1 VFPADTPIELPFLRT
16 LAPEPNM
23 TQPPNRRDHANVDE
37 RETLES
43 FLDDYRDIV
52 VRKVAGLSD
61 ADARRRL
68 VSSQTT
74 VGGLVKHLRWAEYGW
89 FDQLLQ
95 ERVDD
100 NRRTHERSWEFD
112 VLPDERLATLVAE
125 YQQQG
130 EQSRR
135 IAAQY
140 QLDHRVPHRRLG
152 SVSLRWIY
160 VHMIEETARH
170 TGQIDILREQLD
182 GATGFDG

>member
-1 VFPADTPIELPFLRT
+1 
-16 LAPEPNM
+16 M
-23 TQPPNRRDHANVDE
+23 TEGPPNRRDCADAGE

-52 VRKVAGLSD
+52 VRKVSGLSD
-61 ADARRRL
+61 ADARRHL
-68 VSSQTT
+68 VASPTT

-100 NRRTHERSWEFD
+100 NRRLHERSWEFEF
-112 VLPDERLATLVAE
+112 LPGESLDALITE
-125 YQQQG
+125 YQAQC
-130 EQSRR
+130 EESRR
-135 IAAQY
+135 IAGKY
-140 QLDHRVPHRRLG
+140 PLEHTVPHRRFG
-152 SVSLRWIY
+152 RVSLRWIY

-170 TGQIDILREQLD
+170 TGQLDILREQLD

>member
-1 VFPADTPIELPFLRT
+1 MNPHNRG
-16 LAPEPNM
+16 APS
-23 TQPPNRRDHANVDE
+23 RRNHASAGE

-52 VRKVAGLSD
+52 VRKVTGLSD

-68 VSSQTT
+68 VDSQTT

-95 ERVDD
+95 ERIDD
-100 NRRTHERSWEFD
+100 NRRPHERSWEFE
-112 VLPDERLATLVAE
+112 LSPDELLTTLIAD
-125 YQQQG
+125 YQQQC
-130 EQSRR
+130 EESRR
-135 IAAQY
+135 IAARY
-140 QLDHRVPHRRLG
+140 RLDHQVPHRRLG
-152 SVSLRWIY
+152 TVSLRWIY

-170 TGQIDILREQLD
+170 TGQVDILREQLD